1 MSVGASDADGAANV
15 LTYSLGP
22 GAPSGMTIDAGSG
35 ELIWAT
41 GESQGGTTNR
51 VTVTV
56 RDNGVPALSDSRSF
70 NVVVREVNSAPQV
83 GVIGLQRI
91 DFGQTLTLAIGA
103 SDADVPANVLTY
115 SLEPGAPLG
124 AAINP
129 STGVLRWTPSL
140 AQANSTNAMVVKV
153 TDNGVPGLSAA
164 VRVTVIVNSLNAAP
178 VLEEIPD
185 QLASVGR
192 FLIIPCRASDAD
204 IPAQTLRFSLEA
216 GAPAGAKIDPTRGEL
231 IWRPSA
237 AYAKTTNVITV
248 RVTDDGQPPMSD
260 TKSLKVAVSDYVE
273 VSIGSTVVRAGE
285 SGSVPLQLI
294 SSDELED
301 VVFALEY
308 PTNRLVNVRLE
319 GLAPQIGSVSVQGTS
334 TGSVIAINTAL
345 GQVLQGTNVLG
356 RLAFVAVS
364 DQSSAF
370 VPLRVGP
377 MEAGTAT
384 YELTNTVGKAGR
396 VVVVGG
402 EPLLEAELLGDGSRR
417 LILYGKVGANYQIQR
432 SADLSQRRNWLKWQ
446 NVTLSNLW
454 QSFEGVEER
463 PGGVFYRA
471 LEPGEPPYLEV
482 RPGAGQGLELLLYG
496 RPGVAYRLE
505 TGTVF
510 TDWTVLSTVTL
521 TNSFGVIGQVQPT
534 NRFQFFRVNKP

>member
-1 MSVGASDADGAANV
+1 M
-15 LTYSLGP
+15 
-22 GAPSGMTIDAGSG
+22 
-35 ELIWAT
+35 
-41 GESQGGTTNR
+41 
-51 VTVTV
+51 TVTV

-129 STGVLRWTPSL
+129 STGGIEVDAELGAGQQHQCDGGEGHGQRG
-140 AQANSTNAMVVKV
+140 A
-153 TDNGVPGLSAA
+153 GVECGGAGDGDCQFAERGAGAGGDSG
-164 VRVTVIVNSLNAAP
+164 P
-178 VLEEIPD
+178 VGERGP
-185 QLASVGR
+185 V
-192 FLIIPCRASDAD
+192 LIIPCRASDAD

-216 GAPAGAKIDPTRGEL
+216 GGAGGAKIDPTRGEL

-319 GLAPQIGSVSVQGTS
+319 GWRRR
-334 TGSVIAINTAL
+334 
-345 GQVLQGTNVLG
+345 LG
-356 RLAFVAVS
+356 RYRCKG
-364 DQSSAF
+364 
-370 VPLRVGP
+370 LR
-377 MEAGTAT
+377 
-384 YELTNTVGKAGR
+384 R
-396 VVVVGG
+396 
-402 EPLLEAELLGDGSRR
+402 DR
-417 LILYGKVGANYQIQR
+417 
-432 SADLSQRRNWLKWQ
+432 
-446 NVTLSNLW
+446 
-454 QSFEGVEER
+454 
-463 PGGVFYRA
+463 
-471 LEPGEPPYLEV
+471 
-482 RPGAGQGLELLLYG
+482 
-496 RPGVAYRLE
+496 
-505 TGTVF
+505 
-510 TDWTVLSTVTL
+510 
-521 TNSFGVIGQVQPT
+521 
-534 NRFQFFRVNKP
+534 